1 MKAAAIR
8 LLRAALLI
16 FTALQQVTI
25 VRAHDEQ
32 NQQQQQKV
40 TFVNERPDESIDLF
54 WENHSNG
61 DRKLEGTIE
70 PRGGFIRVDS
80 FIGHGKIMY
89 VTSSLYFVDTLDI
102 MISHLN
108 DISHAM
114 VSITLPPLQKY

>member
-1 MKAAAIR
+1 MKAAALR
-8 LLRAALLI
+8 LLRAVLLI

-25 VRAHDEQ
+25 VWADEQ
-32 NQQQQQKV
+32 NQQKQQEV
-40 TFVNERPDESIDLF
+40 TFVNERPDVSIDLF

-89 VTSSLYFVDTLDI
+89 VTSSLYIL
-102 MISHLN
+102 
-108 DISHAM
+108 
-114 VSITLPPLQKY
+114 

>member
-1 MKAAAIR
+1 MKAAALR

-25 VRAHDEQ
+25 VRAHEQ

-80 FIGHGKIMY
+80 FIGHGKIMLY
-89 VTSSLYFVDTLDI
+89 VTSSL
-102 MISHLN
+102 
-108 DISHAM
+108 
-114 VSITLPPLQKY
+114 

>member
-1 MKAAAIR
+1 MKAAALCL

-25 VRAHDEQ
+25 VRAHDHEQ
-32 NQQQQQKV
+32 TQQQQQKV

-89 VTSSLYFVDTLDI
+89 VTSSL
-102 MISHLN
+102 
-108 DISHAM
+108 
-114 VSITLPPLQKY
+114 